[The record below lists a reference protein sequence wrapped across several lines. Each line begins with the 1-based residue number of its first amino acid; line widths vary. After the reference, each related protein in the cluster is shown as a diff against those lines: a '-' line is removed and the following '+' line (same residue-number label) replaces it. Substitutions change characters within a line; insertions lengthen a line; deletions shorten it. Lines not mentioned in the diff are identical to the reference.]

1 MKCATDILLL
11 ANQPEKVVNL
21 NFLLR
26 LSNFQTIQINND
38 IEAFNF
44 LVQRQ
49 NSSQPMS
56 ILLIADA
63 DINQPILQLLN
74 ELERRNA
81 MLPIILIQDTD
92 IIPLAELNCHE
103 HLKAMIGQCNSAATH
118 SYLRNFFA
126 SLPETTNRLS

>member
-1 MKCATDILLL
+1 MKHATDILLL

-26 LSNFQTIQINND
+26 LSNFEVVQINND

-49 NSSQPMS
+49 NSLEPMNM
-56 ILLIADA
+56 LLIADA
-63 DINQPILQLLN
+63 DINQPILHLLN

-81 MLPIILIQDTD
+81 MLPILLIHDTD
-92 IIPLAELNCHE
+92 IVPLTELDCHA
-103 HLKAMIGQCNSAATH
+103 HIKALIGQCNSAATH
-118 SYLRNFFA
+118 SYLRKFLT
-126 SLPETTNRLS
+126 SLQETTSKVS